1 MQQNYLVNPVFHA
14 RYIQPNIQWYIS
26 YFRGKRGIARL
37 WREPLTWI
45 LKKYFLKQYFQKRV
59 LRGIVDIP
67 YVEIVLTTK
76 CTLRCESCNNLMQ
89 YFTSKN
95 QYICTL
101 DGILESLDRL
111 LENVESIQRLRIIGG
126 EPLIFK
132 DLPQL
137 VNAIEKRR
145 KIRAFDIATNGTIV
159 PKDELLH
166 AFKNAKRFRKV
177 SISDYS
183 SSPNLKIPL
192 QQEALFKKLKEYGIS
207 YSFLTGGIWYRVE
220 KIYKRNRTKEGVIE
234 NFLACQMPCVSLMSG
249 DKGKDEMRENGHI
262 FVCPIA
268 SSLSKLKGIEEFSG
282 DYITLEKGDLRGK
295 ILSFYAQD
303 YFKACD
309 YCQDYSK
316 PRVDIQAAIQTDEVL
331 RIGDRD

>member
-1 MQQNYLVNPVFHA
+1 MQQDYLTNPVFNA
-14 RYIQPNIQWYIS
+14 RYIQPNIQWYVS

-37 WREPLTWI
+37 WREPMTWI

-59 LRGIVDIP
+59 SQGKVDIP

-89 YFTSKN
+89 YFSAKN
-95 QYICTL
+95 QYTCTL
-101 DGILESLDRL
+101 EGILESLNCL

-126 EPLIFK
+126 EPLMFK

-137 VNAIEKRR
+137 VHAIEKRH

-159 PKDELLH
+159 PKDELLR
-166 AFKNAKRFRKV
+166 AFKDSKRFRKV

-183 SSPNLKIPL
+183 SAPNLKIPL
-192 QQEALFKKLKEYGIS
+192 QQETLFKKLKEYGID
-207 YSFLTGGIWYRVE
+207 YSFLTGGIWYKVE
-220 KIYKRNRTKEGVIE
+220 KIYKRNRTKEGVIK

-249 DKGKDEMRENGHI
+249 DRGKDEARENGHI

-282 DYITLEKGDLRGK
+282 DYITLEKGDLRDK
-295 ILSFYAQD
+295 ILNFYAQD
-303 YFKACD
+303 FFKACD
-309 YCQDYSK
+309 YCQDYSE
-316 PRVDIQAAIQTDEVL
+316 PRVDIPAAIQTDAVL
-331 RIGDRD
+331 QVEDRD

>member
-1 MQQNYLVNPVFHA
+1 MQQDYLTNPVFNA
-14 RYIQPNIQWYIS
+14 RYIQPNIQWYVS

-37 WREPLTWI
+37 WREPMTWI

-59 LRGIVDIP
+59 SQGKVDIP

-89 YFTSKN
+89 YFSAKN
-95 QYICTL
+95 QYTCTL
-101 DGILESLDRL
+101 EGILESLNCL

-126 EPLIFK
+126 EPLMFK

-137 VNAIEKRR
+137 VHAIEKRH

-159 PKDELLH
+159 PKDELLR
-166 AFKNAKRFRKV
+166 AFKDSKRFRKV

-183 SSPNLKIPL
+183 SAPNLKIPL
-192 QQEALFKKLKEYGIS
+192 QQETLFKKLKEYGID
-207 YSFLTGGIWYRVE
+207 YSFLTGGIWYKVE
-220 KIYKRNRTKEGVIE
+220 KIYKRNRTKEGVIK

-249 DKGKDEMRENGHI
+249 DRGKDEARENGHM

-282 DYITLEKGDLRGK
+282 DYITLEKGDLRDK
-295 ILSFYAQD
+295 ILNFYAQD
-303 YFKACD
+303 FFKACD

-316 PRVDIQAAIQTDEVL
+316 PRVDIPAAIQTDAVL
-331 RIGDRD
+331 QVEDRD

>member
-1 MQQNYLVNPVFHA
+1 MQQDYLTNPVFNA
-14 RYIQPNIQWYIS
+14 RYIQPNIQWYVS

-37 WREPLTWI
+37 WREPMTWI

-59 LRGIVDIP
+59 SQGKVDIP

-89 YFTSKN
+89 YFSAKN
-95 QYICTL
+95 QYTCTL
-101 DGILESLDRL
+101 EGILESLNCL

-126 EPLIFK
+126 EPLMFK

-137 VNAIEKRR
+137 VHAIEKRH

-159 PKDELLH
+159 PKDELLR
-166 AFKNAKRFRKV
+166 AFKDSKRFRKV

-183 SSPNLKIPL
+183 SAPNLKIPL
-192 QQEALFKKLKEYGIS
+192 QQETLFKKLKEYGID
-207 YSFLTGGIWYRVE
+207 YSFLTGGIWYKVE
-220 KIYKRNRTKEGVIE
+220 KIYKRNRTKEGVIK

-249 DKGKDEMRENGHI
+249 DRGKDEARENGHI
-262 FVCPIA
+262 CVCPIA

-282 DYITLEKGDLRGK
+282 DYITLEKGDLRDK
-295 ILSFYAQD
+295 ILNFYAQD
-303 YFKACD
+303 FFKACD

-316 PRVDIQAAIQTDEVL
+316 PRVDIPAAIQTDAVL
-331 RIGDRD
+331 QVEDRD

>member
-1 MQQNYLVNPVFHA
+1 MQQDYLTNPVFNA
-14 RYIQPNIQWYIS
+14 RYIQPNIQWYVS

-37 WREPLTWI
+37 WREPMTWI

-59 LRGIVDIP
+59 SQGKVDIP

-89 YFTSKN
+89 YFSAKN
-95 QYICTL
+95 QYTCTL
-101 DGILESLDRL
+101 EGILESLNCL

-126 EPLIFK
+126 EPLMFK

-137 VNAIEKRR
+137 VYAIEKRH

-159 PKDELLH
+159 PKDELLR
-166 AFKNAKRFRKV
+166 AFKDSKRFRKV

-183 SSPNLKIPL
+183 SAPNLKIPL
-192 QQEALFKKLKEYGIS
+192 QQEALFKKLKEYGID
-207 YSFLTGGIWYRVE
+207 YSFLTGGIWYKVE
-220 KIYKRNRTKEGVIE
+220 KIYKRNRTKEGVIK

-249 DKGKDEMRENGHI
+249 DRGKDEARENGHI

-282 DYITLEKGDLRGK
+282 DYISLRRVIIVRI
-295 ILSFYAQD
+295 ILSLEWIFQRR
-303 YFKACD
+303 FKQMRC
-309 YCQDYSK
+309 C
-316 PRVDIQAAIQTDEVL
+316 R
-331 RIGDRD
+331 

>member
-1 MQQNYLVNPVFHA
+1 MKWYL
-14 RYIQPNIQWYIS
+14 S

-45 LKKYFLKQYFQKRV
+45 LKYFLKRYFQKRV

-111 LENVESIQRLRIIGG
+111 LENVESIQMLRIIGG
-126 EPLIFK
+126 EPLMFK

-145 KIRAFDIATNGTIV
+145 KIRVFDIATNGTIV

-177 SISDYS
+177 GISDYS

-192 QQEALFKKLKEYGIS
+192 QQEILFKKLKEYGIS
-207 YSFLTGGIWYRVE
+207 YSFLTSGVWHRVE
-220 KIYKRNRTKEGVIE
+220 KIYKRNRTKEGVIK

-303 YFKACD
+303 YFKTCD

>member
-1 MQQNYLVNPVFHA
+1 MQQGYLTNPVFNA
-14 RYIQPNIQWYIS
+14 RYIQPNIQWYVS
-26 YFRGKRGIARL
+26 YFCGKRGIARL
-37 WREPLTWI
+37 WREPMTWI

-59 LRGIVDIP
+59 LQGKVDIP

-89 YFTSKN
+89 YFSAKN
-95 QYICTL
+95 QYTCTL
-101 DGILESLDRL
+101 EGILESLNCL

-126 EPLIFK
+126 EPLMFK

-137 VNAIEKRR
+137 VHAIEKRH

-159 PKDELLH
+159 PKDELLR
-166 AFKNAKRFRKV
+166 AFKDSKRFRKV

-183 SSPNLKIPL
+183 SAPNLKIPL
-192 QQEALFKKLKEYGIS
+192 QQETLFKKLKEYGID
-207 YSFLTGGIWYRVE
+207 YSFLTGGIWYKVE
-220 KIYKRNRTKEGVIE
+220 KIYKRNRTKEGVIK

-249 DKGKDEMRENGHI
+249 DRGKDEARENGHI

-282 DYITLEKGDLRGK
+282 DYITLEKGDLRDK
-295 ILSFYAQD
+295 ILNFYAQD
-303 YFKACD
+303 FFKACD

-316 PRVDIQAAIQTDEVL
+316 PRVDIPAAIQTDAVL
-331 RIGDRD
+331 QVEDRD

>member
-1 MQQNYLVNPVFHA
+1 MQQDYLTNPVFNA
-14 RYIQPNIQWYIS
+14 RYIQPNSQWYVS

-37 WREPLTWI
+37 WREPMTWI

-59 LRGIVDIP
+59 SQGKVDIP

-89 YFTSKN
+89 YFSAKN
-95 QYICTL
+95 QYTCTL
-101 DGILESLDRL
+101 EGILESLNCL

-126 EPLIFK
+126 EPLMFK

-137 VNAIEKRR
+137 VHAIEKRH

-159 PKDELLH
+159 PKDELLR
-166 AFKNAKRFRKV
+166 AFKDSKRFRKV

-183 SSPNLKIPL
+183 SAPNLKIPL
-192 QQEALFKKLKEYGIS
+192 QQETLFKKLKEYGID
-207 YSFLTGGIWYRVE
+207 YSFLTGGIWYKVE
-220 KIYKRNRTKEGVIE
+220 KIYKRNRTKEGVIK

-249 DKGKDEMRENGHI
+249 DRGKDEARENGHI

-282 DYITLEKGDLRGK
+282 DYITLEKGDLRDK
-295 ILSFYAQD
+295 ILNFYAQD
-303 YFKACD
+303 FFKACD

-316 PRVDIQAAIQTDEVL
+316 PRVDIPAAIQTDAVL
-331 RIGDRD
+331 QVEDRD

>member
-1 MQQNYLVNPVFHA
+1 MQQNYLVNPVFHT

-101 DGILESLDRL
+101 DGILESLDCL

-126 EPLIFK
+126 EPLMFK

-192 QQEALFKKLKEYGIS
+192 QQEILFKKLKEYGIN

-220 KIYKRNRTKEGVIE
+220 KIYKRNRTQENVIK

-331 RIGDRD
+331 RID

>member
-1 MQQNYLVNPVFHA
+1 MQQDYLTNPVFNA
-14 RYIQPNIQWYIS
+14 RYIQPNIQWYVS

-37 WREPLTWI
+37 WREPMTWI

-59 LRGIVDIP
+59 SQGKVDIP

-89 YFTSKN
+89 YFSAKN
-95 QYICTL
+95 QYTCTL
-101 DGILESLDRL
+101 EGILESLNCL

-126 EPLIFK
+126 EPLMFK

-137 VNAIEKRR
+137 VHAIEKRH

-159 PKDELLH
+159 PKDELLR
-166 AFKNAKRFRKV
+166 AFKDSKRFRKV

-183 SSPNLKIPL
+183 SAPNLKIPL
-192 QQEALFKKLKEYGIS
+192 QQETLFKKLKEYGID
-207 YSFLTGGIWYRVE
+207 YSFLTGGIWYKVE
-220 KIYKRNRTKEGVIE
+220 KIYKRNRTKEGVIK

-249 DKGKDEMRENGHI
+249 DRGKDEARENGHI

-282 DYITLEKGDLRGK
+282 DYITLEKGDLRDK
-295 ILSFYAQD
+295 ILNFYAQD
-303 YFKACD
+303 FFKACD

-316 PRVDIQAAIQTDEVL
+316 PRVDIPAAIQTDAVL
-331 RIGDRD
+331 QVEDRD